1 MNAPEQASAPSSARG
16 RAVAR
21 AKRVARQALGQEEIT
36 ELHQRVDDME
46 IQIEE
51 LRRQN
56 LRLAEIADVVQELL
70 VPLASRDQDQIDA
83 ALESFSK
90 SL

>member
-1 MNAPEQASAPSSARG
+1 MANLNERLKDLTR
-16 RAVAR
+16 RAVRRSPAGR
-21 AKRVARQALGQEEIT
+21 LLDRVAALESE
-36 ELHQRVDDME
+36 
-46 IQIEE
+46 IEE

-70 VPLASRDQDQIDA
+70 VPLASRDQARIDEA
-83 ALESFSK
+83 IESFSR

>member
-1 MNAPEQASAPSSARG
+1 MNASEQVSAPSSASG
-16 RAVAR
+16 RAAAR
-21 AKRVARQALGQEEIT
+21 AKQVARRALGLAEIS
-36 ELHQRVDDME
+36 ELHQRVDDMQ

-70 VPLASRDQDQIDA
+70 VPLASRDQDRIDA

>member
-1 MNAPEQASAPSSARG
+1 MPDLNRGLRQTAR
-16 RAVAR
+16 R
-21 AKRVARQALGQEEIT
+21 ALGHGAID
-36 ELHQRVDDME
+36 ELRQRVE
-46 IQIEE
+46 TLESEIEE

-70 VPLASRDQDQIDA
+70 VPLASRDQDRVDA
-83 ALESFSK
+83 AIESFTQ